1 MDSPIFKPFHFHL
14 KNDTLYLKNI
24 ININLFKVLCE
35 VNKKFVKN
43 IHIQTVE
50 NNIVHA
56 FIVMNHLFKDL
67 GIPQF
72 FLKLIV
78 EFDDNNQN
86 FIIKSSN
93 NIDSELPFQ
102 YDENLQLLENISL
115 TIHYTKM
122 TDHHYQYSIQIKHE
136 IKEELYEELDE
147 IVEKVIFKL
156 INVIFTNLNK
166 SINEYVC

>member
-1 MDSPIFKPFHFHL
+1 MDSPIFKPFYFHL
-14 KNDTLYLKNI
+14 KNETLYLKNI

-35 VNKKFVKN
+35 VNTKFIKN
-43 IHIQTVE
+43 IHIQPVKD
-50 NNIVHA
+50 NIVHA

-67 GIPQF
+67 GIPQY

-78 EFDDNNQN
+78 EFDDNNQI

-93 NIDSELPFQ
+93 EIQCELPFQ
-102 YDENLQLLENISL
+102 YGANLQLLENISL
-115 TIHYTKM
+115 TIHYTNV